1 MIITIYNEAEG
12 EVEALAKACERAL
25 RWVGGSYNADIY
37 VNARSKGERAPCG
50 DPKGW
55 LEYHIVIKR
64 KEDNT
69 RYMTIGMIQ
78 RDIGQPMEFHS

>member
-12 EVEALAKACERAL
+12 EINAMTAACGNAL
-25 RWVGGSYNADIY
+25 RWSGSYNADIY
-37 VNARSKGERAPCG
+37 VNPRQST
-50 DPKGW
+50 GW

>member
-37 VNARSKGERAPCG
+37 VNARSRGGR
-50 DPKGW
+50 DPVGW

-64 KEDNT
+64 KEDNA